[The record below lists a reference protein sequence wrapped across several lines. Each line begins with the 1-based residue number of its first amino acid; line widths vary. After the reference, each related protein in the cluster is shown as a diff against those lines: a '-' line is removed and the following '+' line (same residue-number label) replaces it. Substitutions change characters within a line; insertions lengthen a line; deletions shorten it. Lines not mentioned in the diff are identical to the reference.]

1 MKCPTHLVK
10 DALTGISDVMAGAW
24 LTSDRRLSMT

>member
-10 DALTGISDVMAGAW
+10 DALTGILDVTAGAW
-24 LTSDRRLSMT
+24 PTSGRRLSMT